1 MTRILALFALALALA
16 ACSPVGAVVGV
27 GAVGGTMA
35 LEERGFEASA
45 RDKLT
50 AATIEAALIDRDLE
64 LFRNVG
70 VTVVEDRV
78 FLTGVV
84 ADRDQRVDAARIAW
98 AQDNVRDV
106 TNDIRIGAGGDLI
119 DAGRDAGIEARLLSA
134 LTFDRDVAAVNY
146 SSQAVDGTVYLFGI
160 AQDQAE
166 LDRVRAHARN
176 IAHVRR
182 IVSHVVLKND
192 PARLAYLAERG
203 RSTGADGETRP
214 DARGAGDGS

>member
-1 MTRILALFALALALA
+1 MRRFATVIVLAFLAT

-35 LEERGFEASA
+35 LEERGFQASA

-50 AATIEAALIDRDLE
+50 AATIETALIDEDLD

-84 ADRDQRVDAARIAW
+84 AERDQRAAAARIAW
-98 AQDNVRDV
+98 AQEHVRDV
-106 TNDIRIGAGGDLI
+106 TNDIQIGAGGDLV
-119 DAGRDAGIEARLLSA
+119 DAGRDAGVEARLLGA
-134 LTFDRDVAAVNY
+134 LTFDNRVAAVNY
-146 SSQAVDGTVYLFGI
+146 AIQSVNGTVYLFGI
-160 AQDQAE
+160 AQDAAE

-176 IAHVRR
+176 TAHVRR
-182 IVSHVVLKND
+182 IVSHVVMKDD
-192 PARLAYLAERG
+192 PARQGYLAER
-203 RSTGADGETRP
+203 D
-214 DARGAGDGS
+214 DASAAGAGS